1 MKKSLNRWKNR
12 IVVVGLLTAM
22 LFSFG
27 ACRKKSG
34 FSLDDFKPKEP
45 VTEQKVYSFTEETPS
60 ETVVYDG
67 EKLTEFRTDMR
78 EYPVEYGYEELFDYE
93 KAMEGVTA
101 DHSVTSHAYSALDEN
116 GQLTKEHLYE
126 IVKSNNEIYLEDAT
140 AVIRKLED
148 DIVLQICGIV
158 TDVVN
163 DMLEKY
169 PKIDKE
175 RVYCNLGYLK
185 VVEKASALNYGA
197 VQPDMV
203 LHITRGTAALLDNSA
218 SENMYKVLVHE
229 SMHML
234 QFGCVCERQ
243 DGCVRRCGI
252 AHAHGEAGQDYSDW
266 VWMGE
271 GSAERMTSLYTG
283 TAPMTYYNY
292 INYILTLDLATMLR
306 EDIPANYMESIYF
319 YDDVENLFWAFDAKS
334 EEEKREIYQLMYS
347 LEIMQEEPEDVKQA
361 YYDIYGIEWT
371 EEVSGEVFNKVKRPI
386 LKTVTK
392 QFYTNLADAIVRQEV
407 SKNDVLF
414 LVNLYESTMNQH
426 LHFDNKDYNGYNAE
440 FVEWY
445 KACRADFFA
454 SFENLTLEE
463 YAGYIAGD
471 GESTVNATMKWLP
484 TAKKEFLAEKYEAHQ
499 CKYKM
504 QQ

>member
-1 MKKSLNRWKNR
+1 MKKSLNQWKCR
-12 IVVVGLLTAM
+12 IIVGCLLITIV
-22 LFSFG
+22 FSFG
-27 ACRKKSG
+27 ACRKKNR

-45 VTEQKVYSFTEETPS
+45 VAEQKEYSFTEETPS
-60 ETVVYDG
+60 EPVVYDAD
-67 EKLTEFRTDMR
+67 KLAAFQTGLR
-78 EYPVEYGYEELFDYE
+78 EYVVEYGYEELFDYE

-101 DHSVTSHAYSALDEN
+101 KHSVTSHVYSALDEN
-116 GQLTKEHLYE
+116 GQLTAEHLYE
-126 IVKSNNEIYLEDAT
+126 IVQRNNEIYLSGAT
-140 AVIRKLED
+140 SVMKEVED
-148 DIVLQICGIV
+148 DIVLQICEIV

-163 DMLEKY
+163 HMLREY
-169 PKIDKE
+169 PEIDKD
-175 RVYCNLGYLK
+175 RVYCNLGNLK
-185 VVEKASALNYGA
+185 VVEKTSALNYGA

-229 SMHML
+229 SMHIL
-234 QFGCVCERQ
+234 QFGCACEMQ

-252 AHAHGEAGQDYSDW
+252 AHAHAESGQDYSDW

-292 INYILTLDLATMLR
+292 INYILTLDLATMLQ
-306 EDIPANYMESIYF
+306 EEVPANYMESIYF
-319 YDDVENLFWAFDAKS
+319 YDDVENLFRVFDAKT

-392 QFYTNLADAIVRQEV
+392 QFYTNLADAIAREEV

-426 LHFDNKDYNGYNAE
+426 LHLDNKDYNGYNAE

-504 QQ
+504 D